1 MTYYSVLGV
10 GPECRAS
17 RRQKIITKLETWA
30 GPSLQNLCLHV
41 YRRQGQNTP
50 VQKYKWILIFVS
62 FQLKI
67 M

>member
-30 GPSLQNLCLHV
+30 GPSLQNLCL
-41 YRRQGQNTP
+41 
-50 VQKYKWILIFVS
+50 
-62 FQLKI
+62 QLFMSIEGKGKTHLCKSI
-67 M
+67 NGY